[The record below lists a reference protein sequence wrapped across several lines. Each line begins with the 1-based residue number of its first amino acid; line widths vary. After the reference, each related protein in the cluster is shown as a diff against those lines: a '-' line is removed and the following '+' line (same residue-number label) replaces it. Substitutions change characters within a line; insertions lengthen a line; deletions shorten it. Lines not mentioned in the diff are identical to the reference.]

1 MPSKPETLHS
11 YQDESSSDVETWP
24 LRSQYVENKRK
35 LGIKEFVEYMINDI
49 DSESLYF
56 NY

>member
-24 LRSQYVENKRK
+24 LRSQYVENKQK
-35 LGIKEFVEYMINDI
+35 LGITEFVEYMMNDI